1 MQLGAITPT
10 QWLQRMADLTQC
22 QSAYVISW
30 TPGIPESPN
39 TSGSD
44 ETVEFAGQWVAWAD
58 NLIRQC
64 KPERPGL
71 LDDIA
76 RTAGA
81 TDEPDTKPLPNHD
94 PLIAYFD
101 SDPAITLLVLGSH
114 NRPEGWNDDDRK
126 QIKMLLPALFK
137 AHLVHKKLSRSVDM
151 SDIANNALDAIP
163 RAIIGMTPNAEI
175 VKANG
180 AAHALLDGN
189 IFAATN
195 GHLVIHDAKIMRQF
209 SGKLAELRSLAPE
222 SISQFIW
229 NRSFHKE
236 PDAHHYQLAL
246 RGFAHESWRLESN
259 RHDRFALLVI
269 GSPQI
274 RISPKADQLRDFY
287 DLSNA
292 QARVVL
298 SLLEGN
304 DIMTSAAKLNIS
316 INTIRSHMRAIYAKL
331 GVDNQRD
338 LLRILFS
345 TLVDYRDTR

>member
-1 MQLGAITPT
+1 
-10 QWLQRMADLTQC
+10 MAGLTQC
-22 QSAYVISW
+22 QSAFVISW
-30 TPGIPESPN
+30 TPGKPEFPN
-39 TSGSD
+39 TSYSD
-44 ETVEFAGQWVAWAD
+44 EPVEFDGQWVAWAD
-58 NLIRQC
+58 KLIRQC

-76 RTAGA
+76 RTAVSMQ
-81 TDEPDTKPLPNHD
+81 ESDTEPLPNHD

-114 NRPEGWNDDDRK
+114 TRPEGWNDDNRK
-126 QIKMLLPALFK
+126 QITMLLPALFK
-137 AHLVHKKLSRSVDM
+137 AHLVHKKLSRSDDTI
-151 SDIANNALDAIP
+151 DIANNALDAIP
-163 RAIIGMTPNAEI
+163 RAIIGMTPKGELVRANNA
-175 VKANG
+175 ARN
-180 AAHALLDGN
+180 LLDGTS
-189 IFAATN
+189 FRVEN
-195 GHLVIHDAKIMRQF
+195 GKLIINDSKIMRQF

-246 RGFAHESWRLESN
+246 RGVAHESWRLESN
-259 RHDRFALLVI
+259 PHDRFALLVI

-304 DIMTSAAKLNIS
+304 DVMTSAAKLSIS

-338 LLRILFS
+338 LLRVLLS

>member
-1 MQLGAITPT
+1 
-10 QWLQRMADLTQC
+10 
-22 QSAYVISW
+22 
-30 TPGIPESPN
+30 
-39 TSGSD
+39 
-44 ETVEFAGQWVAWAD
+44 
-58 NLIRQC
+58 
-64 KPERPGL
+64 
-71 LDDIA
+71 
-76 RTAGA
+76 
-81 TDEPDTKPLPNHD
+81 
-94 PLIAYFD
+94 
-101 SDPAITLLVLGSH
+101 
-114 NRPEGWNDDDRK
+114 
-126 QIKMLLPALFK
+126 MLLPALFK
-137 AHLVHKKLSRSVDM
+137 AHLVHKTLSRSDDTI
-151 SDIANNALDAIP
+151 DIANNALDAIP
-163 RAIIGMTPNAEI
+163 RAIIGMTPKGELVRANNA
-175 VKANG
+175 ARN
-180 AAHALLDGN
+180 LLDGTS
-189 IFAATN
+189 FRVEN
-195 GHLVIHDAKIMRQF
+195 GKLIINDSKIMRQF

-246 RGFAHESWRLESN
+246 RGVAHESWRLESN
-259 RHDRFALLVI
+259 PHDRFALLVI

-304 DIMTSAAKLNIS
+304 DVMTSAAKLSIS

-338 LLRILFS
+338 LLRVLLS